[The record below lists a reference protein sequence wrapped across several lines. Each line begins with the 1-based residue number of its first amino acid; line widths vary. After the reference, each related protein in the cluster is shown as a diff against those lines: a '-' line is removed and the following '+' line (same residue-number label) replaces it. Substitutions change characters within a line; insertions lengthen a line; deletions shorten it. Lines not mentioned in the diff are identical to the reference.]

1 LNGELIS
8 RSKCKP
14 AALPVHFQSCI
25 QKAIYVTNPADTV
38 STETQQNQ
46 ATNTQTI
53 QKLPDKTDLIEQ
65 IGNIEILFLDD
76 NYKEENQQ
84 TIVFLP
90 ETVPI
95 VSFPNSSQ
103 LTIPAISD
111 QTIEGSI
118 STASSQQ
125 QPSENVHSLFPDE
138 LFWTQASLPLNDILQ
153 GELNT
158 PEIDQLEGFNFDI
171 TTTENTSANT
181 DKTDNKDQLNI
192 INGIE
197 EVHQLTEL
205 TIINNQ
211 TSNRQALDINSEN
224 RSITQF
230 LQEHEQMLRSSQD
243 PQVFEYSEDLNNI
256 NLGFGDNIDLNNS
269 NFLSQ
274 NFSPGD
280 FDMYNEFFGTNDL
293 METKEFETQSLS
305 PLPAPAM
312 ISNPPSPIAPNVTE
326 EQPQKPQ
333 EDSQKPS
340 VVKLEGYFDFDFDLI
355 KYMEN
360 DNALTPFEEKPCPSF
375 NINEQS
381 QQQQQEQLPV
391 IKIEYSE
398 PSTSTASSRKPSVVE
413 NDHSYDSL
421 FRPKRTIKKRRYSTD
436 SDFSVGTSASSY
448 NSTKQKVH
456 RRRRGRPAKELIT
469 DLPTIE
475 ELTKKGISAE
485 KAPHLVLRIKNNE
498 ASRKSRMKSKNEQQ
512 KLEDQCTKL
521 ERRQSSLK
529 ERKDKL
535 EAQIK
540 QLHQWLLGAN

>member
-1 LNGELIS
+1 
-8 RSKCKP
+8 
-14 AALPVHFQSCI
+14 
-25 QKAIYVTNPADTV
+25 
-38 STETQQNQ
+38 
-46 ATNTQTI
+46 
-53 QKLPDKTDLIEQ
+53 
-65 IGNIEILFLDD
+65 
-76 NYKEENQQ
+76 
-84 TIVFLP
+84 
-90 ETVPI
+90 
-95 VSFPNSSQ
+95 
-103 LTIPAISD
+103 
-111 QTIEGSI
+111 
-118 STASSQQ
+118 
-125 QPSENVHSLFPDE
+125 
-138 LFWTQASLPLNDILQ
+138 
-153 GELNT
+153 
-158 PEIDQLEGFNFDI
+158 
-171 TTTENTSANT
+171 
-181 DKTDNKDQLNI
+181 LNI

-224 RSITQF
+224 KSITQF

-280 FDMYNEFFGTNDL
+280 FDMYNELFGTNDL

-326 EQPQKPQ
+326 EQPQQPH
-333 EDSQKPS
+333 EDPQKPRLDS
-340 VVKLEGYFDFDFDLI
+340 IVKLEGDLFDLI
-355 KYMEN
+355 EYMEN

-381 QQQQQEQLPV
+381 QQQQQQQEQLPV

-475 ELTKKGISAE
+475 ELTKKGVSAE

-512 KLEDQCTKL
+512 RLEDQCTKL

>member
-1 LNGELIS
+1 M
-8 RSKCKP
+8 
-14 AALPVHFQSCI
+14 PVHSQKCI

-46 ATNTQTI
+46 ATNTQII
-53 QKLPDKTDLIEQ
+53 QTLPDKTDLIEQ
-65 IGNIEILFLDD
+65 IGDIEILFLD
-76 NYKEENQQ
+76 NYKEESQQ

-90 ETVPI
+90 EPVPI
-95 VSFPNSSQ
+95 VPFPNSSQ
-103 LTIPAISD
+103 LTIPAIGD
-111 QTIEGSI
+111 QAIAGSI

-125 QPSENVHSLFPDE
+125 QPEDVDLSFPQE
-138 LFWTQASLPLNDILQ
+138 LFWTQSIASLPLNDIIQ

-158 PEIDQLEGFNFDI
+158 PEIDQLEGFNFGI
-171 TTTENTSANT
+171 TTTTTENTSANT
-181 DKTDNKDQLNI
+181 DNTDKKDQLKI

-197 EVHQLTEL
+197 VHQLTTEL

-211 TSNRQALDINSEN
+211 ENNIQALDISSEN
-224 RSITQF
+224 TSITQF

-243 PQVFEYSEDLNNI
+243 PQVFEYSQDLDN
-256 NLGFGDNIDLNNS
+256 NLGLGDNIDLNS
-269 NFLSQ
+269 NYLSQ

-280 FDMYNEFFGTNDL
+280 FDMFNEIFDTNIY
-293 METKEFETQSLS
+293 MERKDYDTQSLS
-305 PLPAPAM
+305 PLPAPAV
-312 ISNPPSPIAPNVTE
+312 ISNPPSPAAPSMQ
-326 EQPQKPQ
+326 QPQQKPRLDSVIKLE
-333 EDSQKPS
+333 EDST
-340 VVKLEGYFDFDFDLI
+340 FNINFDLI
-355 KYMEN
+355 EYME
-360 DNALTPFEEKPCPSF
+360 DDAALTPYEEKPCPSF
-375 NINEQS
+375 NVS
-381 QQQQQEQLPV
+381 QQPPLKVEL
-391 IKIEYSE
+391 IE

-456 RRRRGRPAKELIT
+456 KRSRGRPAKELIT

-475 ELTKKGISAE
+475 ELTKKGVSAE

-512 KLEDQCTKL
+512 RLEDQCTKL
-521 ERRQSSLK
+521 EKRQTSLK

-535 EAQIK
+535 ELQIK
-540 QLHQWLLGAN
+540 QLHQWLLGV